1 MKTLVESLNEALGK
15 KYYEDILH
23 YFRTMIKNTISNK
36 PVVRFF
42 IDDGGSS
49 NRNMLA
55 SISDTID
62 KLIFGM
68 NTIFAQDKTD
78 EKDIRWELYGFNST
92 GVKKINSV
100 PKSGEG
106 GTMFFDYFLSE
117 IKNIQPF
124 GKEDGEI
131 VNVIFTDFIALG
143 NQYRPDYSKLVN
155 LLQDAGR
162 YNVIVVDEK
171 ASNNQEK
178 VLVNIEQKANNV
190 LIVRAQY

>member
-15 KYYEDILH
+15 KYYEDILQ
-23 YFRTMIKNTISNK
+23 YFRKMIKNTISNK

-49 NRNMLA
+49 SRNMLA

-78 EKDIRWELYGFNST
+78 EKDIRWELYGFNGE

-106 GTMFFDYFLSE
+106 GTMLFDYFLSE

-124 GKEDGEI
+124 GKENGEI
-131 VNVIFTDFIALG
+131 VNVIFTDFIALE

-171 ASNNQEK
+171 ASNSQEK